1 MKLQEKPNGQFV
13 ITVPK
18 KLVNA
23 KEWEAGKDVV
33 WKIGSKGN
41 LELEEK

>member
-18 KLVNA
+18 KFVNA
-23 KEWEAGKDVV
+23 KGWEKGEELE
-33 WKIGSKGN
+33 WKISSEGVI
-41 LELEEK
+41 ELHEK